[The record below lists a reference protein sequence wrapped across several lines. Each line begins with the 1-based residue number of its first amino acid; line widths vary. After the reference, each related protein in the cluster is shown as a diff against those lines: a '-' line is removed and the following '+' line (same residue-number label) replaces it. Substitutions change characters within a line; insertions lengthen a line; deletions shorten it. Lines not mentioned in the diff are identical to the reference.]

1 MNMTPKEKAIE
12 LVNKFNN
19 IIPRECDGLE
29 NITSEFCA
37 LIAVDEI
44 MKAPHQNSYIELI
57 PEEAE
62 TTDWFWDKFDE
73 YWNEVKQEIELL

>member
-1 MNMTPKEKAIE
+1 MSPKEKAIE

-37 LIAVDEI
+37 LIAVDEL
-44 MKAPHQNSYIELI
+44 KKQEFNLLGLSGKYPTN
-57 PEEAE
+57 
-62 TTDWFWDKFDE
+62 
-73 YWNEVKQEIELL
+73 YWNEVKQEIEKL